1 MGPTKAEL
9 QRILDSLPEGQW
21 LKPNI
26 TSWDEDGRIVYT
38 LLATKPD
45 SGELYYYEPDSGQFE
60 LLKMPGR

>member
-1 MGPTKAEL
+1 MGPTKSEL
-9 QRILDSLPEGQW
+9 QQILDSITEGEW
-21 LKPNI
+21 LNPNI

-60 LLKMPGR
+60 LIKMPGR

>member
-9 QRILDSLPEGQW
+9 QQILDSLPQGEW
-21 LKPNI
+21 VNPYI
-26 TSWDEDGRIVYT
+26 TSWDEDARIVYT

-60 LLKMPGR
+60 LLNMPGQ

>member
-1 MGPTKAEL
+1 MSPTREEL
-9 QRILDSLPEGQW
+9 QQVLESLPPGEW
-21 LKPNI
+21 VNPNI
-26 TSWDEDGRIVYT
+26 TSWEQDDRTVYT